1 MNKFVIIFGVVISFM
16 VMKKKDVFAKPD
28 KLLSYQSVY
37 EITLDKQ
44 RDIKNTFGQPYI
56 KDANGELL
64 IDWFDDCSAWVS
76 NQRMYISFINSSG
89 IGTISDINYS
99 LNENYENL
107 EMNFALQVKE
117 NNIVVEQFRGSGKK
131 KKNVTINLLSPTEK
145 SMVFPK
151 DTLFPHEHLK
161 SLIAKLGKKTGIYS
175 NKVYEGT
182 IPNNYMNI
190 STFFNNNSI
199 IEDLPTL
206 PKEVINKFWK
216 IRMTYYKEDNQTP
229 EMELTAN
236 INKQGVVSF
245 FKYDYPE
252 YTIIARLK
260 KLQISRNICK

>member
-1 MNKFVIIFGVVISFM
+1 MNKVVIIFGLVISFM
-16 VMKKKDVFAKPD
+16 MMKDKVVFGKSD

-89 IGTISDINYS
+89 IGTVSDINYS

-131 KKNVTINLLSPTEK
+131 KK
-145 SMVFPK
+145 M
-151 DTLFPHEHLK
+151 
-161 SLIAKLGKKTGIYS
+161 
-175 NKVYEGT
+175 
-182 IPNNYMNI
+182 
-190 STFFNNNSI
+190 
-199 IEDLPTL
+199 
-206 PKEVINKFWK
+206 
-216 IRMTYYKEDNQTP
+216 
-229 EMELTAN
+229 
-236 INKQGVVSF
+236 
-245 FKYDYPE
+245 
-252 YTIIARLK
+252 
-260 KLQISRNICK
+260 